1 MADQPT
7 SQGTK
12 VGKTNVKMQGQ
23 TKGRHGSEF
32 DAQAPAVDKKPVDV
46 HP

>member
-12 VGKTNVKMQGQ
+12 QGKTNVKMQGQ
-23 TKGRHGSEF
+23 TQGRYGSELN
-32 DAQAPAVDKKPVDV
+32 AQAPAANKPVDV
-46 HP
+46 RP

>member
-7 SQGTK
+7 SQGAK

-23 TKGRHGSEF
+23 TESRYGSEF
-32 DAQAPAVDKKPVDV
+32 DKQAPVANKPVDV
-46 HP
+46 RP

>member
-12 VGKTNVKMQGQ
+12 QGKTNVKQQGQ
-23 TKGRHGSEF
+23 TESRYGSEF
-32 DAQAPAVDKKPVDV
+32 TAQAPRSNKPTDIR
-46 HP
+46 P

>member
-12 VGKTNVKMQGQ
+12 VGKTNVRMQGQ
-23 TKGRHGSEF
+23 TKGQYGSEF
-32 DAQAPAVDKKPVDV
+32 DAQAPSRNKPSEVR
-46 HP
+46 P

>member
-12 VGKTNVKMQGQ
+12 VGKTNVRMQGQ
-23 TKGRHGSEF
+23 YGSEF
-32 DAQAPAVDKKPVDV
+32 DAQAPSRNKPSEVR
-46 HP
+46 P